1 MTLLVAGGND
11 SHVAANRTRT
21 ATPAGDRKGVV
32 GTTQHETKVY
42 GGRIRMA
49 KRTYE
54 VVVETNDHDEEVL
67 ERVPG
72 AIAERF
78 SGTAI
83 WVVDVRRTA

>member
-1 MTLLVAGGND
+1 
-11 SHVAANRTRT
+11 
-21 ATPAGDRKGVV
+21 
-32 GTTQHETKVY
+32 
-42 GGRIRMA
+42 MA